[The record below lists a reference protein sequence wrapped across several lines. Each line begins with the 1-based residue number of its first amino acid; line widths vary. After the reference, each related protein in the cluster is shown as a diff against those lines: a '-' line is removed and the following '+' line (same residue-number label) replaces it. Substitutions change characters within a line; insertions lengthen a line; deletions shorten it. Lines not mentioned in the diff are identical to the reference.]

1 MTPMLSTPPLGGRL
15 FVEPLE
21 QRIAPTNLVALAN
34 HPQDAGD
41 AKYLTYSTQPS
52 ADHLGFVSPSVY
64 GINGPANVHA
74 IALSGDGVNPG
85 DQIQIFTADGYRPFL
100 QIPKGLMVA
109 FFQDVNGD
117 NEVQTNELVGLSLGK
132 KTQVTVNGNVNGD
145 IVTNLSAAGT
155 ITGSVGGAKQKLTSL
170 SVVGNV
176 FGNIISGGD
185 IGVGGTGIAIA
196 GNVNAIY
203 AGTAANGLTYNFEGA
218 GVVTG
223 ALSAPT
229 PANNAVGSSI
239 SNVSVLSVTDRF
251 QAGDG
256 GLNGAGGNISNITFQ
271 GDADGLTVLSGNGGA
286 GTRTA
291 PGGAGGA
298 IEAVLV
304 KGVPDA
310 TAHSPI
316 LIQSGH
322 GGDNAQGKGGA
333 GGAITGVG
341 TSLDLPVTAAGVSQQ
356 SASLLGDN
364 IIVRAGAGGN
374 GLKGGTGGSVGNS
387 LLFGSISDDGV
398 VSAAGVLNP
407 EIQVL
412 GGAGGLNTVAGPGAK
427 SGKGGSLSTITAEN
441 LDTLADANASSI
453 LLQGGDSGLVQA
465 GGKGKA
471 GGDIGGVSLLGTQLF
486 VVAGNGAAASGVGGA
501 GGNLSDVAVLNLAN
515 LLATN
520 ITLNAGVG
528 GSSVL
533 NTGGAGGNINNFQ
546 VSDSDLA
553 ALTINEGTHG
563 NGGIGQGGKGGVG
576 GSVTGVQINDSGSF
590 RALAAVMAVRS
601 GVGGDGILGGAQ
613 GGDIS
618 GFQFLG
624 SDIAYNLSAG
634 SGGSVLTGGLGKGGA
649 GGSLNTVSVSN
660 QPSSFT
666 NLDFTTGGT
675 GNVTAGNGGNGTSKG
690 GAGGEIN
697 LLSLR
702 ATADVDVT
710 AGSGGAG
717 TKKFSGAGGAV
728 LGSGVVSL
736 FGSVSVT
743 SGSGAANSGGAGAG
757 GLIDQF
763 TAAAATDVS
772 IIGGAGGS
780 GGAGG
785 DITKS
790 GISFSELTNTAATGN
805 VTVTSG
811 AGSSGNGI
819 AGAGGSIINFNGL
832 VGLSGAT
839 AFTAGKG
846 GGGAGEAVSGS
857 GGSID
862 QVKLTGPAGVGAN
875 PVSVTFDAGDAGAG
889 VAKRGSAGGSVTN
902 VTLFNLATS
911 TVVHH
916 LAAGDGANGVK
927 HGGAGGVVNEIHVG
941 LAGEVTADI
950 GLRSG
955 ASFGYNQAAGG
966 AGGIF
971 AGLGGTG
978 SKSVGAP
985 GNVTNI
991 TATAIASI
999 SAGKGATP
1007 QLAGTV
1013 DAIFLNGLTSS
1024 AVDNTGAFTN
1034 FDTANIIGS
1043 VQAPSVS
1050 GANVYK
1056 TGDGLI
1062 AARNITQNVNI
1073 RPEAELTLDAS
1084 GNLTL
1089 VDYQQNNSPVI
1100 TPV

>member
-1 MTPMLSTPPLGGRL
+1 MLSTPPLGGRL
-15 FVEPLE
+15 FVESLE
-21 QRIAPTNLVALAN
+21 QRIAPTNLVAFAN
-34 HPQDAGD
+34 HPQDAGS
-41 AKYLTYSTQPS
+41 AKYLTYSTQPA
-52 ADHLGFVSPSVY
+52 ADHLGFVSPLAY
-64 GINGPANVHA
+64 GINGPANLHA
-74 IALSGDGVNPG
+74 IALSGDGINEG

-109 FFQDVNGD
+109 FFQDLNGD
-117 NEVQTNELVGLSLGK
+117 NEVQSNELVGLSLGK

-145 IVTNLSAAGT
+145 IVTNLSASGT

-185 IGVGGTGIAIA
+185 IGVGGAGIAIA

-203 AGTAANGLTYNFEGA
+203 AGTAANGLTYNFQGA
-218 GVVTG
+218 GFITG
-223 ALSAPT
+223 ALTAPT
-229 PANNAVGSSI
+229 PADNAIGASI
-239 SNVSVLSVTDRF
+239 SNTSVLSVTDRI

-256 GLNGAGGNISNITFQ
+256 GLNGAGGDITNITFQ
-271 GDADGLTVLSGNGGA
+271 GDADGFKVLSGNGGA
-286 GTRTA
+286 GTRSA
-291 PGGAGGA
+291 PGGAGGS
-298 IEAVLV
+298 IDTVLI

-310 TAHSPI
+310 TPHSPI

-333 GGAITGVG
+333 GGSITALGA
-341 TSLDLPVTAAGVSQQ
+341 SLDLPVTTAGAFQQ

-364 IIVRAGAGGN
+364 IVVHAGAGGN
-374 GLKGGTGGSVGNS
+374 GLKGGTGGSVANS
-387 LLFGSISDDGV
+387 ILLGSISDDGV

-412 GGAGGLNTVAGPGAK
+412 GGAGGVNTVAGLGAK
-427 SGKGGSLSTITAEN
+427 SGKGGSLNTITAEN
-441 LDTLADANASSI
+441 FDTLSDANASSI
-453 LLQGGDSGLVQA
+453 LLQGGDAGLVQA
-465 GGKGKA
+465 GGKGKI
-471 GGDIGGVSLLGTQLF
+471 GGDVGGVSLLGTQLI
-486 VVAGNGAAASGVGGA
+486 VVAGNGASASGIGGA
-501 GGNLSDVAVLNLAN
+501 GGNLSDVSVVNLAN
-515 LLATN
+515 LFATN
-520 ITLNAGVG
+520 ITLNAGIG
-528 GSSVL
+528 GNSVL

-553 ALTINEGTHG
+553 ALTINDGAHG
-563 NGGIGQGGKGGVG
+563 NGGVGQSGKGGVG

-590 RALAAVMAVRS
+590 RALAALMAVRS
-601 GVGGDGILGGAQ
+601 GVGGDGVLGGAQ

-624 SDIAYNLSAG
+624 SDVAYNLSAG
-634 SGGSVLTGGLGKGGA
+634 SGGSVLAGGLGKGGA

-660 QPSSFT
+660 QPFST
-666 NLDFTTGGT
+666 INVDFTTGGV
-675 GNVTAGNGGNGTSKG
+675 GSVAAGNGGNGTSKG
-690 GAGGEIN
+690 GAGGELSLI
-697 LLSLR
+697 SLR
-702 ATADVDVT
+702 ATSDVALT
-710 AGSGGAG
+710 AGSGGFG
-717 TKKFSGAGGAV
+717 TQKFSGAGGAV
-728 LGSGVVSL
+728 LGSGGVSL

-757 GLIDQF
+757 GVVDQF
-763 TAAAATDVS
+763 IAAAATSVS
-772 IIGGAGGS
+772 IIGGAGAS

-785 DITKS
+785 DITNS
-790 GISFSELTNTAATGN
+790 GISFSALTNTAPSGS

-811 AGSSGNGI
+811 AGSSGNGV

-846 GGGAGEAVSGS
+846 GGGTTDAASGA

-875 PVSVTFDAGDAGAG
+875 PVTVTFDAGDAGAG
-889 VAKRGSAGGSVTN
+889 AAKQGSAGGSVTN

-916 LAAGDGANGVK
+916 VAAGDGANGVK

-950 GLRSG
+950 GIRSG
-955 ASFGYNQAAGG
+955 ASFGYSQAAGG

-978 SKSVGAP
+978 SKTLGAA

-1013 DAIFLNGLTSS
+1013 DGIFLNGLTQT

-1034 FDTANIIGS
+1034 FDTANLVGS
-1043 VQAPSVS
+1043 VQGPTLA

-1062 AARNITQNVNI
+1062 AARNITQNFNFF
-1073 RPEAELTLDAS
+1073 PEAELTLDAS

-1089 VDYQQNNSPVI
+1089 VDYQQNNNPVV